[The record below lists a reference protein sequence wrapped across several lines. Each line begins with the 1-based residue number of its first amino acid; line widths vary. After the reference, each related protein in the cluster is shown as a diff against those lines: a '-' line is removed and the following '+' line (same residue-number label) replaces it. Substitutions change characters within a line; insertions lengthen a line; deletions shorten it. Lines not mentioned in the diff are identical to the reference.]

1 MEELKSENMLSE
13 TSQTQKV
20 TYCILSDR
28 SSIGKSIGKWEQ
40 IKSYQEMEEEG
51 IKDVEELLNGYRVF
65 LWGDE
70 KILKLERADGYT
82 TLGIH

>member
-1 MEELKSENMLSE
+1 
-13 TSQTQKV
+13 
-20 TYCILSDR
+20 
-28 SSIGKSIGKWEQ
+28 
-40 IKSYQEMEEEG
+40 MEEEG